1 MQFQSYVWREMLLAM
16 LEVDFSSKFILRRD
30 GQCSSSPM
38 SQLSSSLSESF
49 SLSLREFDESLLRKI
64 SEIFY
69 EDEVVNLP
77 SAPDVSNYLMSEV
90 FIFNLFKFQLLNEG

>member
-1 MQFQSYVWREMLLAM
+1 MLLDNRLNGWHIAVRIWENLLRSFLGFISHAIFMSYVLT
-16 LEVDFSSKFILRRD
+16 
-30 GQCSSSPM
+30 
-38 SQLSSSLSESF
+38 
-49 SLSLREFDESLLRKI
+49 REFDENLLRRI

-90 FIFNLFKFQLLNEG
+90 CAFKLLDLQSVD

>member
-1 MQFQSYVWREMLLAM
+1 MSYVLT
-16 LEVDFSSKFILRRD
+16 
-30 GQCSSSPM
+30 
-38 SQLSSSLSESF
+38 
-49 SLSLREFDESLLRKI
+49 REFDENLLRRI

-90 FIFNLFKFQLLNEG
+90 CAFELLDLQSVD